1 MMLKFLFNGAV
12 IDDID
17 AWFYDWFG
25 DPYVSPKKV
34 TDFLEQAGGQ
44 DIQLCINSGGGSVF
58 AGSEIY
64 TALKEYDG
72 KIEVIVS
79 GIAASIASVV
89 AMAGDVVKISPLGQ
103 MMIHNASMV
112 DYGDYREFDHA
123 SQILFATSE
132 SLAKV
137 YSEKSGKPVNE
148 VLDLMGAET
157 YLTADK
163 AVEMGFADEVL
174 FSNSE
179 PLQMVASV
187 GHIVSKEKIKAFK
200 AMLADKPDDSTFTIN
215 DGKIDVSMP
224 EKNDVKAEKIL
235 VDGDMIEKL
244 VNQAVENALENKTT
258 EKPKPVNDLARFV
271 FL

>member
-12 IDDID
+12 IDDSD
-17 AWFYDWFG
+17 AWFYDWFD

-34 TDFLEQAGGQ
+34 KDFLAQAGGQ
-44 DIQLCINSGGGSVF
+44 DIQVSINSGGGSVF
-58 AGSEIY
+58 AGSEIF
-64 TALKEYDG
+64 TALKEYGG
-72 KIEVIVS
+72 KVEVVVS

-103 MMIHNASMV
+103 MMIHNAAMV

-137 YSEKSGKPVNE
+137 YADKSGKPVNE
-148 VLDLMGAET
+148 VLDLMGVET
-157 YLTADK
+157 WMTADK

-174 FSNSE
+174 FTNSE
-179 PLQMVASV
+179 PMQMVASA
-187 GHIVSKEKIKAFK
+187 GHIVSKDKIDAFK
-200 AMLADKPDDSTFTIN
+200 AMMADKQNQTATEADKI
-215 DGKIDVSMP
+215 KIDG
-224 EKNDVKAEKIL
+224 EKLA
-235 VDGDMIEKL
+235 KL
-244 VNQAVENALENKTT
+244 VNQAVEKALEDKTT